1 MSLWPGEQDS
11 SPQHPEWAA
20 AAWLWVAKLARS
32 ADPTFASAAAE
43 RAATL
48 APTRAEPWVEQT
60 VQHLLA
66 QQSDPCLHAAL
77 QAYRR
82 HEWSLVVLQ
91 EDPDLREMQAQV
103 QAVFAA
109 VGANMARRVASL
121 VALVDDDVRPA
132 FGSRDQLSAD
142 ELGRLPLPVL
152 AMEGRGLG
160 QLILRALSL
169 EAAELAADG
178 RRLAAEALARVGGG
192 LVPAPVPGRIG
203 REVFTKGAVAVTL
216 LVLCGV
222 GLTWVFGSVVWA
234 MLGLG
239 LGALAMFATLRVA
252 AESTVA
258 DAAAAGRQQVAWSDQ
273 TEQLRARIEAF
284 EAATLDWPRVL
295 ATTSPERAKVGDLLV
310 LSATT
315 VPDKVAVDPEL
326 LPPDLRLGSEPVG
339 SQLRLYRVVHETS
352 EHILAARWAAYFPSP
367 PAA

>member
-1 MSLWPGEQDS
+1 
-11 SPQHPEWAA
+11 
-20 AAWLWVAKLARS
+20 
-32 ADPTFASAAAE
+32 
-43 RAATL
+43 
-48 APTRAEPWVEQT
+48 
-60 VQHLLA
+60 
-66 QQSDPCLHAAL
+66 
-77 QAYRR
+77 
-82 HEWSLVVLQ
+82 
-91 EDPDLREMQAQV
+91 
-103 QAVFAA
+103 
-109 VGANMARRVASL
+109 MARRVASL

-192 LVPAPVPGRIG
+192 LVPAPVPGRVG

-252 AESTVA
+252 AESTMA

-295 ATTSPERAKVGDLLV
+295 TTTSPERAKVGDLLV

-326 LPPDLRLGSEPVG
+326 LPPDLRLGSEPIG
-339 SQLRLYRVVHETS
+339 SQLRLYRVVHETA